1 MLADTQN
8 RKVCNPL
15 GIGENKMKY
24 KVRWIELIE
33 YAVEVEADS
42 REDASTEA
50 LFQSTEEH
58 RTGWGEVETDSIEV
72 EELKE

>member
-1 MLADTQN
+1 MDQTDYFAGYEE
-8 RKVCNPL
+8 KKPM
-15 GIGENKMKY
+15 EKKKY
-24 KVRWIELIE
+24 RVSWIELIE
-33 YAVEVEADS
+33 YAVEVEVDS

-72 EELKE
+72 KEVK

>member
-1 MLADTQN
+1 ME
-8 RKVCNPL
+8 K
-15 GIGENKMKY
+15 KKY
-24 KVRWIELIE
+24 RVSWIELIE

-72 EELKE
+72 EELRE

>member
-1 MLADTQN
+1 
-8 RKVCNPL
+8 
-15 GIGENKMKY
+15 MKY